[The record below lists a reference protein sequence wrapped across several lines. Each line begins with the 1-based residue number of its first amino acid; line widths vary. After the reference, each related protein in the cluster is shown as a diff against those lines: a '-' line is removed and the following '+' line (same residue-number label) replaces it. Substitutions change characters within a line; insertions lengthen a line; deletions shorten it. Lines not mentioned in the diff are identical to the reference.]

1 MIHAVVF
8 KDQEDRIRGFEL
20 CGHAEYA
27 QPGQDVVCAAVS
39 MLAINTANSIE
50 CLTEDRFSMTADDEK
65 GEIHYQIKGSRRR
78 KPSFFWKA

>member
-39 MLAINTANSIE
+39 MLAIIRS
-50 CLTEDRFSMTADDEK
+50 
-65 GEIHYQIKGSRRR
+65 KGSRRR
-78 KPSFFWKA
+78 KPSFFWQA